1 MNAAVKRLEAQGGAS
16 AAAVKTF
23 LQNDGSINA
32 PVIKLWM
39 GTNNLLV
46 SEEADVSLSE
56 GSTSENTEMTINF
69 SDYGL
74 PVSISAPAPSAVTSL
89 KVFEAATN
97 HRTF

>member
-1 MNAAVKRLEAQGGAS
+1 MAKSEAAKARA

-39 GTNNLLV
+39 GTNHLLV
-46 SEEADVSLSE
+46 SEEADVSLSA
-56 GSTSENTEMTINF
+56 GGTSENTEMTMDF

-74 PVSISAPAPSAVTSL
+74 PVSISAPAPNAVASL
-89 KVFEAATN
+89 KVFEAATD
-97 HRTF
+97 HRNF